1 MIYRW
6 LLTNGLTIMVIITVS
21 FYRGYD
27 SNAVLFGKLL
37 GQGAFVLFLLNL
49 NMYFVFLLIR
59 KSPVRDVKVRL
70 ARISKRM
77 MKFHIPLA
85 VTGTV
90 LIAGHVVL
98 MGYSHIDKLLQ
109 AKTISGAM
117 AIALL
122 GTVLFTG
129 YRRHKKSTGK
139 RRKNHYTTAF
149 LFIAVALGH
158 IFL

>member
-6 LLTNGLTIMVIITVS
+6 LLTNGLTIMVIISVS

-27 SNAVLFGKLL
+27 SNAILFGKLL
-37 GQGAFVLFLLNL
+37 GQGAFVLFLVNL
-49 NMYFVFLLIR
+49 NMYFVFLFIR
-59 KSPVRDVKVRL
+59 KSRVRDVKVRL
-70 ARISKRM
+70 ARISKTM

-90 LIAGHVVL
+90 LIAGHAVL
-98 MGYSHIDKLLQ
+98 MGYTHFESLLQ
-109 AKTISGAM
+109 AKTISGSV
-117 AIALL
+117 AIAML

-149 LFIAVALGH
+149 IFIAIVFGH